1 MNYLNDPPDIYPDD
15 RNEPDNNYGY
25 FVSLNETNEIMRYS
39 RNGTAIYYKVDP
51 PATPVKKAQSSRED
65 TSSESHIVINLQP
78 KFSENTVK
86 IHSRQHMFDVIYAIL
101 TIIFG
106 VITMMCIYFIMII

>member
-25 FVSLNETNEIMRYS
+25 FVSLNENNEIMRYS
-39 RNGTAIYYKVDP
+39 RNGTAIYYKTDP
-51 PATPVKKAQSSRED
+51 PATPVKNAQYYRQE

-78 KFSENTVK
+78 KFSENTVN
-86 IHSRQHMFDVIYAIL
+86 IHSRQRVFDLIYAIL
-101 TIIFG
+101 TIIFS
-106 VITMMCIYFIMII
+106 VITMICIYFIMVI